1 MKRREKTIVSGFTG
15 GENAQ
20 TAKHEELKQSFQADP
35 FVASTHAVASYQVD
49 EEPSVV

>member
-1 MKRREKTIVSGFTG
+1 VRGFTD